1 MHGAGHIG
9 ACGSVLL
16 GQTVVITS
24 VVDRLDPVDFWTLV
38 EREKVTLTT
47 WVGEAFARPL
57 VTELETGRHDASS
70 LQLISSG
77 GAALSDE
84 SKRRLLEALPTVVCV
99 ELAGS
104 SESGPALRQIG
115 TSRSPL
121 PERAVFTAGPGVA
134 VLDDERT
141 RLLPPG
147 HSGTGWFA
155 LSGRIPLGY
164 LGDPEK
170 TAATFVTVDGVRYSV
185 PGDRVRLRADGSVEL
200 LGRDSVTVN
209 SGGEKIF
216 VEEVE
221 AALLRHPAVVDVVVA
236 GRPSERWG
244 QEVVAIVELTS
255 PAPSDDELLE
265 AAAATIAR
273 YKLPKAIVRVP
284 KVVRSPAGKADY
296 RWAASIAAGA
306 DASVVG

>member
-1 MHGAGHIG
+1 
-9 ACGSVLL
+9 
-16 GQTVVITS
+16 
-24 VVDRLDPVDFWTLV
+24 
-38 EREKVTLTT
+38 
-47 WVGEAFARPL
+47 